1 MVLDS
6 IDIFVIQN
14 MNVKGKINSKGMI
27 SRKYNRG
34 F

>member
-6 IDIFVIQN
+6 IDISVIQN
-14 MNVKGKINSKGMI
+14 MNVKGTINSKGMI
-27 SRKYNRG
+27 ASKYDRE